1 MGSSIIEVGVGLI
14 LVYMLMSLLV
24 SQINNIIKNLLDVR
38 GEYFVNELGRL
49 VSDPQIRARLLAHPA
64 IQALMDGDM
73 VKNITAD
80 KLAEVLVDILAG
92 SGEAL
97 EYLEQLHNSALVDR
111 LLEPISDPNLRR
123 RLEQVLVTA
132 RSLPDAKLKLI
143 DWFNTTLNRMS
154 ELYRRRMQFFSLVVG
169 ALLAILLN
177 VDTLAVGRALWN
189 DPVLRQATVAAADA
203 TLSETDLTAADP
215 GTVQESFATAR
226 RTMSQFL
233 ELRLPIGWIVDVVD
247 ASDQPLVTLDP
258 LRDSRNLW
266 NFVPGNS
273 PYWWQLWLEKI
284 GGLILTTVA
293 VMQGAPFWFDMLK
306 RATGR

>member
-49 VSDPQIRARLLAHPA
+49 VSDPQVRARLLAHPT
-64 IQALMDGDM
+64 IQALMHGDM

-123 RLEQVLVTA
+123 RLEQVLATA

-169 ALLAILLN
+169 ALLAVLLN

-203 TLSETDLTAADP
+203 TLSETDLAAADP

-226 RTMSQFL
+226 QTMSQFL
-233 ELRLPIGWIVDVVD
+233 ELRLPIGWMVDVVD
-247 ASDQPLVTLDP
+247 ASDQPLATLDP

-293 VMQGAPFWFDMLK
+293 VMQGAPFWFDLLK

>member
-38 GEYFVNELGRL
+38 GEYFVTELGRL
-49 VSDPQIRARLLAHPA
+49 ISDPEVRARLLAHPA
-64 IQALMDGDM
+64 IQVLMHGDM

-123 RLEQVLVTA
+123 RLEQVLATA
-132 RSLPDAKLKLI
+132 RSLPDAKLKLT
-143 DWFNTTLNRMS
+143 DWFNTTLNRLS

-189 DPVLRQATVAAADA
+189 DPVLRQATVAAADV

-215 GTVQESFATAR
+215 GTVQDSFATAR
-226 RTMSQFL
+226 QTMSQFL
-233 ELRLPIGWIVDVVD
+233 ELRLPIGWTVD
-247 ASDQPLVTLDP
+247 AVDATDQPLAALDP

-273 PYWWQLWLEKI
+273 PYWLQLWLEKI

-293 VMQGAPFWFDMLK
+293 VMQGAPFWFDLLK